1 MNIHQLSV
9 SFDERQDR
17 LLLRLSTQTHEE
29 FRFWLTRRMTS
40 RLLPAL
46 EQCVVRQEASQPGV
60 AAPDPGTQQMLSELK
75 RDAFMQQADF
85 STPFASQTPTLPLG
99 SEPLLVTDA
108 HFNLESGGALR
119 IQLLEKSPGVSDKS
133 CQMNLQATLVH
144 GLVHLIR
151 QALGQTEWAIK
162 LTATAEDQAATITGE
177 SSAPTTRYTH

>member
-17 LLLRLSTQTHEE
+17 LLLRLSTQAHEE

-40 RLLPAL
+40 RLLPTL
-46 EQCVVRQEASQPGV
+46 EKCVVRLEASQPGV
-60 AAPDPGTQQMLSELK
+60 AAPDPGSQQMLSELK
-75 RDAFMQQADF
+75 RDAFMQKADF
-85 STPFASQTPTLPLG
+85 STPFASQTPVLPLG

-119 IQLLEKSPGVSDKS
+119 IQLLEKSPDVTDKS
-133 CQMNLQATLVH
+133 CQMNLQAALVH

-151 QALGQTEWAIK
+151 QALGQTGWAMG
-162 LTATAEDQAATITGE
+162 LEAAADVQSTAPEE
-177 SSAPTTRYTH
+177 SSEPTTRYAH